1 MNDNDLREIHKS
13 LVKLECISVMSE
25 IPYDRFIKTVKATA
39 PEMIKEHILANPEEE
54 YMNFVIFTA
63 SNNVNEMAQRAVDSL
78 EI

>member
-1 MNDNDLREIHKS
+1 MNDAELREIHKS
-13 LVKLECISVMSE
+13 LVKLECINIMSE
-25 IPYDRFIKTVKATA
+25 IPFEDFIKTVKATA

-54 YMNFVIFTA
+54 YMNFVVLTA